1 MSFRSP
7 KTSPIQHDPEENFQT
22 RLSSPEKDLNR
33 KPSSLHQQL
42 SLPRSISNLQHQTS
56 IGSLWTSEISLL
68 KACGTAF
75 EIATCLRRIEEL
87 LLDIDYVD
95 RIKLCKSDFEMA
107 LQELQQVNDIYF
119 TDKLIKTISS
129 MKMKYFNEVCSSLSI
144 CSHECLI
151 FCASLVSSGHPS

>member
-7 KTSPIQHDPEENFQT
+7 KTSPIQHDPEEDYQRRYLT
-22 RLSSPEKDLNR
+22 SPEKELHR

-42 SLPRSISNLQHQTS
+42 SLPRSMSSSQHQTS

-87 LLDIDYVD
+87 LLEIDYVD
-95 RIKLCKSDFEMA
+95 RIKLCKGDFEMA
-107 LQELQQVNDIYF
+107 LQELQAHDIYF

-129 MKMKYFNEVCSSLSI
+129 MKIKYFNEVCPSLILSSSPFPFPPL
-144 CSHECLI
+144 H
-151 FCASLVSSGHPS
+151 